1 MLRVLT
7 WVAVLSALLLAAG
20 CAPNDTG
27 VLEGRVTIVRFVP
40 DGQQQ
45 PTPTPDE
52 FGAREIVIKSS
63 NGLAE
68 VGRANLDP
76 AGNYSMVLLAGL
88 YVVDINYAGG
98 DRAEGLPKTIQVTVG
113 EVTRLD
119 VVIDTGTR

>member
-1 MLRVLT
+1 MLRLLT

-27 VLEGRVTIVRFVP
+27 VLEGQVTIVRFVP
-40 DGQQQ
+40 NGQQQ

-52 FGAREIVIKSS
+52 YGARQIVVKSS

-68 VGRANLDP
+68 VGRANLGP
-76 AGNYSMVLLAGL
+76 AGNFSMVLLAGL

-98 DRAEGLPKTIQVTVG
+98 DRAEGLPKIIQVSAG

-119 VVIDTGTR
+119 VKIDTGTR